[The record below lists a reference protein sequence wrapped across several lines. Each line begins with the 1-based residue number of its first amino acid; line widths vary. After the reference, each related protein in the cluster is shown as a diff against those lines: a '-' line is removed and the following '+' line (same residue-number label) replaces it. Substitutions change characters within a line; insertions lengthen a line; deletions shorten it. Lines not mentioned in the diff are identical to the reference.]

1 MNEEDRMGKEVA
13 TLLNRSL
20 GDIDQH
26 TLHRLQAA
34 RRAALENYQPEKKIF
49 HVGVGIS
56 AHSGEGWFFAHANKL
71 FLSIA
76 VLLILTGSLHWK
88 ANYEIDESAAID
100 TMLLAD
106 DLPIDVYLDDE
117 FDLWLDS
124 TR

>member
-1 MNEEDRMGKEVA
+1 MNEEDRMGKAVA
-13 TLLNRSL
+13 KLLSHSL

-49 HVGVGIS
+49 HVGAGIS
-56 AHSGEGWFFAHANKL
+56 AHSGEEWFFARANKL
-71 FLSIA
+71 LLSIA
-76 VLLILTGSLHWK
+76 VLLILMGSLYWK
-88 ANYEIDESAAID
+88 ANYETDENAVID

-106 DLPIDVYLDDE
+106 DLPIDIYLDDE